1 MYLAVASRPDLA
13 FTVSILSKFNAAANS
28 EHMVAAKRALR
39 YIRYTMD
46 LGIQYTKATGST
58 NTDLHGYSDADWAGD
73 MEDRKSTTGYL
84 FLVSNGAVSW
94 QARKQSIVALS
105 TTEAEYVACS
115 EACREAVALRRIY
128 EDLKNVQVRTGKA
141 NNPSPS
147 SLPATMILVDNQ
159 SAISLVQNPRFYRRT
174 KHIELKYH
182 YVREIYQ
189 SHLIDIDYVSTQLMT
204 ADLLTKPLTR
214 ELHWRHTK
222 GMGMV
227 GSMHELGT
235 C

>member
-1 MYLAVASRPDLA
+1 MEA
-13 FTVSILSKFNAAANS
+13 I
-28 EHMVAAKRALR
+28 RAPR

-46 LGIQYTKATGST
+46 LGIQYTNSIPLVNSA
-58 NTDLHGYSDADWAGD
+58 LHGYEDADRAGD
-73 MEDRKSTTGYL
+73 LEDMKFTTSYL
-84 FLVSNGAVSW
+84 FLVSNEAVSW

-105 TTEAEYVACS
+105 TPEAEYIACS
-115 EACREAVALRRIY
+115 EECQEAVALRRIY
-128 EDLKNVQVRTGKA
+128 KDLKNVQVRTEKA
-141 NNPSPS
+141 NYPSPP
-147 SLPATMILVDNQ
+147 LMPATMILVDNQ
-159 SAISLVQNPRFYRRT
+159 SAISLVQNPRFHRRT

-189 SHLIDIDYVSTQLMT
+189 SHLIDIDYVSTHLMT

-222 GMGMV
+222 GMGMA